1 MTSRRATDHDS
12 LLLQTALSLR
22 SISVPRFAVR
32 RDEAAAAFG
41 ISETTWDHWVAIG
54 RMPPGR
60 KIDGV
65 RLWDVGEIFRA
76 WVLLRDQD
84 VISDA
89 NPFDQ
94 VTA

>member
-1 MTSRRATDHDS
+1 
-12 LLLQTALSLR
+12 
-22 SISVPRFAVR
+22 
-32 RDEAAAAFG
+32 
-41 ISETTWDHWVAIG
+41 VAIG